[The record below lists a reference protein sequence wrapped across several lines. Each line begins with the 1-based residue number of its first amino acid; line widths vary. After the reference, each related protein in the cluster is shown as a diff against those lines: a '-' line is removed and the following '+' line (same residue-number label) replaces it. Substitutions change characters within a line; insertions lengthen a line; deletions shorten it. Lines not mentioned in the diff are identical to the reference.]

1 MTGVT
6 EAWAEAVD
14 SLNKVLNRQAIADW
28 IEPLKVIGEEGER
41 LVVRAPSHFH
51 RDWVKDHYLQFLLD
65 RLRER
70 TNQNYEIIFEVD
82 EAEHAEAPAGGSNG
96 SSTTPAMDAP
106 SAAKGA
112 GLNPRYSF
120 DHFVPG
126 PTNNTAYSACIGVA
140 KQPGGMSTWNPL
152 LIYGDSGLGKTHL
165 LHAVGHHILGQHP
178 NWKILY
184 VSCETFM
191 NHFIASLKSPDR
203 QEEFRRRYREEPDVL
218 LVDDIQFLSGKNST
232 QEEFFNTFNA
242 LHGSQKQIVLS
253 SDRPPEAIDQIPDR
267 LRSRFKWGLVVE
279 IAPPD
284 LETRIAILKR
294 KAELA
299 ELDLPDEVAQL
310 LAQAFK
316 RNVRELESALI
327 RLSFFASMDGNRRI
341 TRELAETKLPELTAR
356 ANDRVT
362 IDQVLRHVAE
372 HYGCKVTDLKSPKR
386 HSQITK
392 PRAVAMYLCAKLTGC
407 SLPEIGRGFGGK
419 HHTTVL
425 AARDKITR
433 QIETDRALKNE
444 VEAVSQKITN

>member
-28 IEPLKVIGEEGER
+28 IEPLKVISEEGER

-70 TNQNYEIIFEVD
+70 TNQNFE
-82 EAEHAEAPAGGSNG
+82 
-96 SSTTPAMDAP
+96 
-106 SAAKGA
+106 
-112 GLNPRYSF
+112 
-120 DHFVPG
+120 
-126 PTNNTAYSACIGVA
+126 
-140 KQPGGMSTWNPL
+140 
-152 LIYGDSGLGKTHL
+152 
-165 LHAVGHHILGQHP
+165 
-178 NWKILY
+178 ILY

-232 QEEFFNTFNA
+232 QEEFFNSFNA

-444 VEAVSQKITN
+444 IEAVSQKITN